1 MTTGTFVFIAC
12 MSGLLLNAAAQDEP
26 RHSKPKMAETSKK
39 KPAANDDE
47 DEAKPAKKPLK
58 KKAVDADDEDAKPAK
73 KKAVPKGSDDEDKPV
88 KKKTQAKGDDDEDKP
103 AKDKK
108 TDGEPAKKKDGD
120 TPTEG
125 NKVQAHPP
133 AVSSISA
140 DELEGFDEYPDELK
154 TIIGKALDLTHL
166 NLAYTFGASS
176 PSEGGMDCSGTIYY
190 LLTQHGMKNVP
201 RSSDEICEWVR
212 QKSGMHLAP
221 DGVELSH
228 DSFNALRPGDL
239 LFWTGT
245 YDTLPRRLPVSHIM
259 MYLGKLKK
267 NGRPVVFGSSDGRYY
282 AGQRRSGVSVFDFS
296 MPRSG
301 GKAAFYGY
309 GTIPGMSKAKTQEE
323 VRRALP
329 PPGKELVMADKKEEK
344 NAEEEP
350 KPKEVAKA
358 ETEPSNRKA
367 VPSGEDEGK
376 PVKARAKASAKDEEE
391 PAAKP
396 KASTVAKSSD
406 NGDAPKKKLLPQKSS
421 SVRKKS
427 TVAGAR
433 SKRKAESD
441 DDTDPG
447 AVVRKAVN
455 SIKKVFD

>member
-26 RHSKPKMAETSKK
+26 RHSRPKAAEGSKK
-39 KPAANDDE
+39 KAAADDE
-47 DEAKPAKKPLK
+47 DAKPAKKPLK
-58 KKAVDADDEDAKPAK
+58 KKAADSDNEEAKPAK
-73 KKAVPKGSDDEDKPV
+73 KKAAPKAGDDEDEPA
-88 KKKTQAKGDDDEDKP
+88 KTKASAKGDGDETKP

-108 TDGEPAKKKDGD
+108 TEGEPAKKKDGE
-120 TPTEG
+120 TPAEG
-125 NKVQAHPP
+125 SKVQAHPP
-133 AVSSISA
+133 AVSSISP
-140 DELEGFDEYPDELK
+140 DELAGFDEYPDELK
-154 TIIGKALDLTHL
+154 TIIRKALDLTHL

-212 QKSGMHLAP
+212 ERSGMHLAP

-259 MYLGKLKK
+259 MYLGTLKK
-267 NGRPVVFGSSDGRYY
+267 NGRPVVFGASDGRYY

-309 GTIPGMSKAKTQEE
+309 GTIPGMSKARTQEE

-329 PPGKELVMADKKEEK
+329 PPGKELVMADKKE
-344 NAEEEP
+344 
-350 KPKEVAKA
+350 
-358 ETEPSNRKA
+358 
-367 VPSGEDEGK
+367 
-376 PVKARAKASAKDEEE
+376 
-391 PAAKP
+391 
-396 KASTVAKSSD
+396 
-406 NGDAPKKKLLPQKSS
+406 
-421 SVRKKS
+421 
-427 TVAGAR
+427 
-433 SKRKAESD
+433 
-441 DDTDPG
+441 
-447 AVVRKAVN
+447 
-455 SIKKVFD
+455 

>member
-1 MTTGTFVFIAC
+1 MTTGTITFIVC
-12 MSGLLLNAAAQDEP
+12 MSSLLLNAAAQEEP
-26 RHSKPKMAETSKK
+26 GHSKPKAAETSKK
-39 KPAANDDE
+39 RPATADDE
-47 DEAKPAKKPLK
+47 DESKPAKKPAK
-58 KKAVDADDEDAKPAK
+58 KKAVDADDEDARPAK
-73 KKAVPKGSDDEDKPV
+73 KKAAPKGDEDKPV
-88 KKKTQAKGDDDEDKP
+88 KRQTAAKGDDGDKP
-103 AKDKK
+103 AQDKK
-108 TDGEPAKKKDGD
+108 TDGEPAKKKEGD
-120 TPTEG
+120 ATEG
-125 NKVQAHPP
+125 NKAQAHPP

-154 TIIGKALDLTHL
+154 TIIRKALDLTHL

-176 PSEGGMDCSGTIYY
+176 PTEGGMDCSGTIYY
-190 LLTQHGMKNVP
+190 LLTQHGMKSVP

-212 QKSGMHLAP
+212 EKSGMHLAP

-259 MYLGKLKK
+259 MYLGKLRK

-309 GTIPGMSKAKTQEE
+309 GTIPGMSKARTQEE

-329 PPGKELVMADKKEEK
+329 PPGKELVLADKKERQ
-344 NAEEEP
+344 EEEKPTAREAAQTEADTPKPRATPSEDEPAQSKTKAVAKVDTEAP
-350 KPKEVAKA
+350 KPKAK
-358 ETEPSNRKA
+358 
-367 VPSGEDEGK
+367 
-376 PVKARAKASAKDEEE
+376 
-391 PAAKP
+391 
-396 KASTVAKSSD
+396 TVTKSSD
-406 NGDAPKKKLLPQKSS
+406 EDDPPKKKAAPQKPST
-421 SVRKKS
+421 VRKKS
-427 TVAGAR
+427 TVAGSR
-433 SKRKAESD
+433 LKKKADSD
-441 DDTDPG
+441 DIDPG
-447 AVVRKAVN
+447 AVVRRAVD